1 MADLK
6 YKDGTTATII
16 DTGLNSLAN
25 NSLAASAAQDNSADL
40 DLYADLEIVVSGF
53 GASINQGTAYL
64 EIYLCPS
71 VDGSNYP
78 DGHDA
83 SVTPAGSALIGMAVK
98 ATANGSGALRN
109 VITGIPLPPRQFK
122 VVVKNTSGQALAG
135 SGNTVKIRKYKL
147 QSV

>member
-6 YKDGTTATII
+6 YKDGTTTTIL

-25 NSLAASAAQDNSADL
+25 NSLAASAAQDNSTDL

-64 EIYLCPS
+64 AVYLCPS
-71 VDGSNYP
+71 VDGTNYP

-83 SVTPAGSALIGMAVK
+83 SVTPAASTFIGQPVK
-98 ATANGSGALRN
+98 ATANGSGAVRN
-109 VITGIPLPPRQFK
+109 VITGISLPPRQFK
-122 VVVKNTSGQALAG
+122 IVVKNISQQPLAA

>member
-6 YKDGTTATII
+6 YKDGSTTTIL

-25 NSLAASAAQDNSADL
+25 NALVASAAQDNSTDL

-53 GASINQGTAYL
+53 GASIDQGTAYL
-64 EIYLCPS
+64 EVYLCPS

-83 SVTPAGSALIGMAVK
+83 SVTPAAIALIGVAVK
-98 ATANGSGALRN
+98 ATANGSGGLRST
-109 VITGIPLPPRQFK
+109 ITGISLPPRQFK
-122 VVVKNTSGQALAG
+122 VVVKNTSGQALAA
-135 SGNTVKIRKYKL
+135 SANTVKIRKYKL

>member
-6 YKDGTTATII
+6 YKDGSTTTIL

-25 NSLAASAAQDNSADL
+25 NALVASASQDNGADL

-53 GASINQGTAYL
+53 GASINQGVAYL
-64 EIYLCPS
+64 EIYLCAS
-71 VDGSNYP
+71 VDGTNYP
-78 DGHDA
+78 DGHDG
-83 SVTPAGSALIGMAVK
+83 SVTPASIALVGVAVK
-98 ATANGSGALRN
+98 ATANGSGAVRN

-122 VVVKNTSGQALAG
+122 VVVKNVSGQALA
-135 SGNTVKIRKYKL
+135 SSANTVKIRKYKL

>member
-1 MADLK
+1 MPDLK
-6 YKDGTTATII
+6 YKDGSTTTIL

-25 NSLAASAAQDNSADL
+25 NSLAASAAQDNSSDL

-53 GASINQGTAYL
+53 GASINQGVVYL
-64 EIYLCPS
+64 EVYLCTS
-71 VDGSNYP
+71 VDGANYP

-83 SVTPAGSALIGMAVK
+83 SVTPAAIALVGVTVK

-109 VITGIPLPPRQFK
+109 TINGIPLPPRQFK
-122 VVVKNTSGQALAG
+122 VVVKNISGQALAA
-135 SGNTVKIRKYKL
+135 SANTVKIRKYKL